1 MEDEHESGNWSP
13 TSEDLLESHY
23 PLHRAC
29 RDGDLDAMSLLLSNG
44 PDFYQEDGLYGWT
57 PIHWAANFGKLACL
71 RKLVI
76 ERSVGLD
83 TITSKFSQTALHF
96 AAQSNQ
102 PHCVQWLV
110 QSGANLLIQDYMG
123 ETALHKAARTGNM
136 ECVSLL
142 ISQGTKVSIKNHN
155 GQTPSQLAAA
165 CGYQECA
172 AYIERASQTEH
183 AQGVYGLPTS
193 NPSNGLTQN
202 SQVVPNGNEMELDDD
217 METDLSVLPEGHRVN
232 PLAGT
237 KRSRDDCDEEECKKS
252 RRDEPEH
259 WNNQN
264 GLLQNTN
271 GFSHHGNYQNGFIK
285 NQMNGYNNHINGTIP
300 SEINQHCNGK
310 VNNGFLHFPNLFSQN
325 GSVKNQNG
333 LPHMDA
339 ANLPVNNNSICISTS
354 TEEHY
359 SSITHQ
365 QGYDS
370 LLVQSFGNQYD
381 GS

>member
-13 TSEDLLESHY
+13 TSEDLLETHY

-44 PDFYQEDGLYGWT
+44 PNFYQEDGLYGWT

-96 AAQSNQ
+96 AAQSGQ
-102 PHCVQWLV
+102 SHCVQWLV

-183 AQGVYGLPTS
+183 AQGVYGLPTI

-252 RRDEPEH
+252 RRDDVLWEE
-259 WNNQN
+259 NNH
-264 GLLQNTN
+264 LQLK
-271 GFSHHGNYQNGFIK
+271 QNGF
-285 NQMNGYNNHINGTIP
+285 NHQGRSAMSCFDENINKHIP
-300 SEINQHCNGK
+300 QPTVSLIAQRTPKCSM
-310 VNNGFLHFPNLFSQN
+310 LYSHF
-325 GSVKNQNG
+325 
-333 LPHMDA
+333 
-339 ANLPVNNNSICISTS
+339 I
-354 TEEHY
+354 
-359 SSITHQ
+359 
-365 QGYDS
+365 
-370 LLVQSFGNQYD
+370 
-381 GS
+381 

>member
-29 RDGDLDAMSLLLSNG
+29 RDGDLEAMSLLLSNG

-57 PIHWAANFGKLACL
+57 PIHWAANFGKFTCL
-71 RKLVI
+71 MRLI
-76 ERSVGLD
+76 EQGCNCDYSTERLN
-83 TITSKFSQTALHF
+83 QTPLHM
-96 AAQSNQ
+96 AAHSGKG
-102 PHCVQWLV
+102 HCLKWLLH
-110 QSGANLLIQDYMG
+110 SGAAINRQDYMG

-136 ECVSLL
+136 ECISLL
-142 ISQGTKVSIKNHN
+142 ISQGTKLLIKNHN
-155 GQTPSQLAAA
+155 GQIPSQLAAA

-172 AYIERASQTEH
+172 AYIERAAQTEH
-183 AQGVYGLPTS
+183 AQGVYGLPTY
-193 NPSNGLTQN
+193 NPSNEFTQN
-202 SQVVPNGNEMELDDD
+202 SQVVTNGNAMESDDD

-259 WNNQN
+259 WSNQN
-264 GLLQNTN
+264 GFLQNTN
-271 GFSHHGNYQNGFIK
+271 GFSHHDNYQNGFIK

-300 SEINQHCNGK
+300 NGINQHCNGK
-310 VNNGFLHFPNLFSQN
+310 VNNGFLQFPNLFSQN
-325 GSVKNQNG
+325 GSIKNQNG
-333 LPHMDA
+333 LPQMDA
-339 ANLPVNNNSICISTS
+339 ESLPVNNNSICISTS

-359 SSITHQ
+359 SSINQQ

-370 LLVQSFGNQYD
+370 LLVQSLGNQYD